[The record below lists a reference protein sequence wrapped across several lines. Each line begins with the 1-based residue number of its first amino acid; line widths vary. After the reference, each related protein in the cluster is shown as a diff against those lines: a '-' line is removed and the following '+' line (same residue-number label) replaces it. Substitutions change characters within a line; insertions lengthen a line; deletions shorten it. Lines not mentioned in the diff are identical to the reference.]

1 MIQRYATWLY
11 ALLLLIPA
19 SLAAAQPAPAAAPPA
34 TPLLAV
40 DPSKGTFVS
49 GDRVS
54 LLADKPQGWSFNLKL
69 GANLNVA
76 SNRDVVGQLDG
87 NSVLFGAN
95 ILAAIGYLNG
105 PHEWLNTAS
114 LVEAWSKTPAIK
126 PMIKSNDQLDFQSI
140 YNFFIN
146 EYTGPFVRLALQTSI
161 LKTERLSPTLITY
174 EDADTGETLTR
185 TRLRLSN
192 SFQPFTINESAGWF
206 VQPIHSARLNVIG
219 RAGFGGRHTFADG
232 ARAIADDKDTA
243 NTEFKVLKDVH
254 QAGAELFAGIDG
266 KELEGRVV
274 YSVGA
279 TALFPFLNNDNTS
292 RNISKLTRVQLLASV
307 GMGIVSWMSI
317 NYQLRVLRDV
327 QLVDAVQIQ
336 NALLLSFQYQVSSPE
351 PKPAAVAFP
360 PEATAKIEELEK
372 RATAAEARA
381 AAAEGSPPPPPPA
394 PVTPEPSAPTP
405 GTP

>member
-1 MIQRYATWLY
+1 MIPRYTTWLY
-11 ALLLLIPA
+11 ALLLSIPA
-19 SLAAAQPAPAAAPPA
+19 SLVEAQPAPAAAPPV

-54 LLADKPQGWSFNLKL
+54 FLADKAQGWSFNLKL
-69 GANLNVA
+69 AANLNVA

-95 ILAAIGYLNG
+95 IMAAIGYLKG

-146 EYTGPFVRLALQTSI
+146 EYTGPFVRLALQTAI

-185 TRLRLSN
+185 TRLRLSD
-192 SFQPFTINESAGWF
+192 SFQPFTINESVGWF
-206 VQPIHSARLNVIG
+206 AQPVHSARLNVIG
-219 RAGFGGRHTFADG
+219 RAGFGGRHTFAEG

-254 QAGAELFAGIDG
+254 QAGAELFAGVDG

-279 TALFPFLNNDNTS
+279 TALFPLLNNDNTS
-292 RNISKLTRVQLLASV
+292 RNIAKLTRVQLLASV
-307 GMGIVSWMSI
+307 GMGIFSWMSI

-372 RATAAEARA
+372 RATDAEARA
-381 AAAEGSPPPPPPA
+381 TAAESRTPPPQPA
-394 PVTPEPSAPTP
+394 PITPEPSQPAPATP
-405 GTP
+405 